1 MRRTGYKVR
10 LRAWFRRDGQQWI
23 VWCPALDVMTQS
35 RTRKGALESLREA
48 VELWFESCIEREV
61 LDGALKEL
69 GFAKDAHSDA
79 LPPDADQ
86 IKVIEYIPQQL
97 PDDSEKPS
105 FSVASGRGADCIE
118 GIIPAPIAAEQLGE
132 VALAR
137 D

>member
-1 MRRTGYKVR
+1 MTGYKVR

-35 RTRKGALESLREA
+35 RTRKRALESLREA

-69 GFAKDAHSDA
+69 GFAKAAHSEA

-86 IKVIEYIPQQL
+86 IKIIEYTAQQL
-97 PDDSEKPS
+97 PGGEKPS
-105 FSVASGRGADCIE
+105 FSVARGKGADCIE
-118 GIIPAPIAAEQLGE
+118 GIIPAHIAAEQLGG

>member
-1 MRRTGYKVR
+1 MRMTGYKVR

-35 RTRKGALESLREA
+35 RTKKGALESLREA
-48 VELWFESCIEREV
+48 IELWFESCIEREV

-69 GFAKDAHSDA
+69 GFAKAANSDC
-79 LPPDADQ
+79 LPPDVDQ
-86 IKVIEYIPQQL
+86 IRVIEYIPQQL
-97 PDDSEKPS
+97 PDSEKPS
-105 FSVASGRGADCIE
+105 FSVARGKGADCIE
-118 GIIPAPIAAEQLGE
+118 GIIPAHIAAEQLGG

>member
-35 RTRKGALESLREA
+35 RTRQGALESLREA

-69 GFAKDAHSDA
+69 GLAKAAQSDA

-86 IKVIEYIPQQL
+86 IKVIEYVPQHL
-97 PDDSEKPS
+97 SGGEKPS
-105 FSVASGRGADCIE
+105 FSVARGRGADCIE
-118 GIIPAPIAAEQLGE
+118 GIIPAPIAAVQLGE
-132 VALAR
+132 VALAC

>member
-1 MRRTGYKVR
+1 MRMTGYKVR

-35 RTRKGALESLREA
+35 RTKKGALESLREA
-48 VELWFESCIEREV
+48 IELWFESCIEREV

-69 GFAKDAHSDA
+69 GFAKAAHSDA

-86 IKVIEYIPQQL
+86 IRVVEYIPQQL
-97 PDDSEKPS
+97 RDSEKPS
-105 FSVASGRGADCIE
+105 FSVARGKGADCIE
-118 GIIPAPIAAEQLGE
+118 GIIPAHIAAEQLGG

>member
-1 MRRTGYKVR
+1 MRMTGYRVR

-35 RTRKGALESLREA
+35 RTKKGALESLREA
-48 VELWFESCIEREV
+48 IELWFESCIEREV
-61 LDGALKEL
+61 LNGALKEL
-69 GFAKDAHSDA
+69 GFAKAAHSDA
-79 LPPDADQ
+79 VPADADQ

-97 PDDSEKPS
+97 PDSEKPS
-105 FSVASGRGADCIE
+105 FSVARGKGADCIE
-118 GIIPAPIAAEQLGE
+118 GIIPAHIAAEQLGG